1 MALHID
7 WLGRANGKNRHAE
20 QREEL
25 REGISPLILLFS
37 VVAVALQYSYNT
49 H

>member
-7 WLGRANGKNRHAE
+7 WLGRTNSKNRHAE
-20 QREEL
+20 LREEL

-37 VVAVALQYSYNT
+37 VVAIALQYSYNT